1 MVKFLIIL
9 FIIKLFTRINV
20 FKYVTKKHRQNIVK
34 SLEQIKRNY
43 SKVNENMSF
52 IKICKKNTYC
62 QNLLWSGSQLE
73 MAVWNLK
80 KKLVASLFLNSFKTE
95 VPIIQKPVCW
105 FGPYTIAT
113 LVMKEL
119 IMEAELQQKLE

>member
-73 MAVWNLK
+73 MAV
-80 KKLVASLFLNSFKTE
+80 
-95 VPIIQKPVCW
+95 
-105 FGPYTIAT
+105 
-113 LVMKEL
+113 
-119 IMEAELQQKLE
+119 